1 MMTVSRVFLPIWDA
15 SFWPAS
21 SWATSMLG
29 MYSMFL
35 DDSGVL
41 SERLVAKTV
50 SFEAYCLASSAPRPR
65 EAPTM
70 RMLGILAVWLVTIE
84 SPSCQDA
91 ESVSECGIEYYPF
104 SRIEM
109 MQ

>member
-1 MMTVSRVFLPIWDA
+1 MMTMSSVVLLRWDA

-35 DDSGVL
+35 FASGVL

-50 SFEAYCLASSAPRPR
+50 LFEAYCLASSAPRPR

-70 RMLGILAVWLVTIE
+70 RTLGIVA
-84 SPSCQDA
+84 
-91 ESVSECGIEYYPF
+91 
-104 SRIEM
+104 M
-109 MQ
+109 